1 MVCTADVVGDIVS
14 DVTDV
19 GSEREAEVALR
30 DVVAHV
36 LRAVVRDG
44 EGLDSEA
51 CYGEGFV
58 DLDLT
63 ARGADRVLHEA
74 AIGYAVVHQPRGVDG
89 QVIDA
94 PDDPD
99 GTDMV
104 GVVMRDDDPVDGTA
118 IERYAFSL
126 EGLGDSADRDPRI
139 DEEAPR
145 FVSYVVAV
153 PTAPTGEAHKSYHSW
168 IWV

>member
-51 CYGEGFV
+51 CYGEGLV

-63 ARGADRVLHEA
+63 ARGADRVLHKA

-104 GVVMRDDDPVDGTA
+104 GVVMRDDDPVDSTA
-118 IERYAFSL
+118 VERYAFSL
-126 EGLGDSADRDPRI
+126 EGLGDSADRDPRH
-139 DEEAPR
+139 R
-145 FVSYVVAV
+145 
-153 PTAPTGEAHKSYHSW
+153 
-168 IWV
+168 